1 MPAAHKVDAGWKKG
15 SPLAFIVIGSILAA
29 LVAFWFLSKGDD
41 RTTATTEDGG
51 VVTTTESTASTSS

>member
-29 LVAFWFLSKGDD
+29 LLAFWFLSKGDD
-41 RTTATTEDGG
+41 RPTATTEDGG
-51 VVTTTESTASTSS
+51 VTTTESTASTSS